1 MVTVNLIFCNLLIST
16 STNLAAHQFVFM
28 SRIQRRKSRKNAKA
42 VNTAAQPLEREWQR
56 IVNLKRKNERLEQE
70 LETFMQQ
77 CMDALRHAETE
88 MADALIQQSKHLA
101 GFLSRKSLA
110 NWQKFELLEWIQQN
124 ILQVTNSPFCDQ
136 DQLIDLGRFIEDL
149 QESLGFEAPPP
160 IPEQPESKPKS
171 GQGHH
176 EQGRRDT
183 ATEDMFEDLF
193 ADFEQE
199 SQAEP
204 NTGAGQSTETDDPG
218 YWEQL
223 FEEFIREE
231 EEAEQARESNTK
243 DLRQLLKKSSI
254 NKLFRQLARVLH
266 PDREQDE
273 SRKAHRHEQMSQ
285 LLKARE
291 QNDLYTLFSLYEE
304 HLGQSP
310 LESLSEDT
318 DEDLLALLK
327 AHTRELREQQETLI
341 YADPLQGLLYDQF
354 YDKKP
359 KTRARKLQEYC
370 QNLRKIIDNEREITR
385 SITSIA
391 KLKPYLEARNDQ
403 MPPIDFL

>member
-1 MVTVNLIFCNLLIST
+1 MVTVNVIFCNLASHT
-16 STNLAAHQFVFM
+16 STHFAARQSVFM
-28 SRIQRRKSRKNAKA
+28 SRIQRQKSRKNTKAAK
-42 VNTAAQPLEREWQR
+42 TAAQPLEREWQR

-70 LETFMQQ
+70 LEAFMQQ
-77 CMDALRHAETE
+77 CMDALRHDETE
-88 MADALIQQSKHLA
+88 MADALVQQTKHLA

-110 NWQKFELLEWIQQN
+110 QWQKFELLEWIQQN

-136 DQLIDLGRFIEDL
+136 AQLIDLGRFIEDL
-149 QESLGFEAPPP
+149 QESLGFGAPSP
-160 IPEQPESKPKS
+160 IPEQPENKPKP
-171 GQGHH
+171 GQGRHKRSR
-176 EQGRRDT
+176 QDT

-199 SQAEP
+199 SKTESS
-204 NTGAGQSTETDDPG
+204 TDAGPDAGTDDPG

-231 EEAEQARESNTK
+231 EEAEQARESNTNG
-243 DLRQLLKKSSI
+243 LRQLLKKSSI
-254 NKLFRQLARVLH
+254 NTLFRRLARVLH

-273 SRKAHRHEQMSQ
+273 RRKAHRHEQMSQ
-285 LLKARE
+285 LLEARE

-304 HLGQSP
+304 HMGQSP
-310 LESLSEDT
+310 LESLCEET

-341 YADPLQGLLYDQF
+341 YADPLRGLFYDHF

-359 KTRARKLQEYC
+359 KTRARKLQQYC
-370 QNLRKIIDNEREITR
+370 QDLRKTIDNERQITR
-385 SITSIA
+385 SITSVA
-391 KLKPYLEARNDQ
+391 TLKPYLEARYDQ
-403 MPPIDFL
+403 VPPIDFI